1 MSAGEVAALF
11 GVDTSTVANWA
22 ETGKLR
28 SFRTPGGHRRFHRA
42 DVEALLP
49 TEDTTE
55 AAS

>member
-11 GVDTSTVANWA
+11 GVDTSTVAGWA
-22 ETGKLR
+22 DKGLLA

-42 DVEALLP
+42 DVEALLVERP
-49 TEDTTE
+49 TE